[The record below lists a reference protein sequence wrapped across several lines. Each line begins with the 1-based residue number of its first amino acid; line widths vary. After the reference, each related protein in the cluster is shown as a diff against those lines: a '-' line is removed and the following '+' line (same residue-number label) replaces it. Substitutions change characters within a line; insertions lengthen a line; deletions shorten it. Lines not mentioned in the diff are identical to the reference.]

1 MSWCSFCKRLEG
13 ETHTDECVQH
23 GGHVCL
29 VAGDCRERPGDHLAE
44 RVKAVQARWAKAKA
58 ESAE

>member
-44 RVKAVQARWAKAKA
+44 RVREPVSEACHG
-58 ESAE
+58 